1 MHTRGMAPT
10 GVRRPHRA
18 APMAPD
24 QRRQAILDAVAPLL
38 LEHAELSTRR
48 IAEAAGIAE
57 GTIFRVFE
65 DKSALLLAAAEQ
77 ALDPEANQAQLEA
90 CVGDATTLRESVV
103 GTARHLAARS
113 ERVTAVLM
121 ALRRSWSTQPPAEHR
136 HAGPPHFLVEAQRT
150 THEQVRAVLE
160 PYASQL
166 TVTPDVAATVL
177 TSLVLGSR
185 HPGCDPAGRL
195 APGEVADVLLD
206 GIRARGEG
214 D

>member
-1 MHTRGMAPT
+1 MTSS
-10 GVRRPHRA
+10 GVRRPRRA

-24 QRRQAILDAVAPLL
+24 QRRQAILDAVVPLL

-77 ALDPEANQAQLEA
+77 ALDPEANRAQLEA
-90 CVGDATTLRESVV
+90 CVADATTLRETVI

-113 ERVTAVLM
+113 DRVAAVLM
-121 ALRRSWSTQPPAEHR
+121 ALRRSWSAQPPAEHR
-136 HAGPPHFLVEAQRT
+136 HPGPPPFLERAQRT
-150 THEQVRAVLE
+150 THEQVRTVLQ
-160 PYASQL
+160 PHARGL
-166 TVTPDVAATVL
+166 TVAPDVAATVL

-195 APGEVADVLLD
+195 APEQVADVLLD
-206 GIRARGEG
+206 GIRGRGEV